1 MAEASAAIIN
11 TTMETFRQ
19 DVIEQS
25 MTRPVVVDFW
35 AEWCGPCRQL
45 MPLLEKLANESG
57 GAFCLVKVNVDAL
70 PEIAGAFGVQ
80 SIPFVV
86 AMVQG
91 QPAAHFAGI
100 KTEPQLR
107 EWLQQLLPSPA
118 EEAWNQAQQHEAEG
132 RLTEA
137 EECYRRAAQF
147 EPESGPVRIAH
158 ARILLELN
166 RDQEAREIIEELEKR
181 GYLEPE
187 ADLLKSQLEVRSQ
200 VEDSGGVS
208 QARAALDA
216 NPTDLSLKLQLAEAC
231 GADNRFEEAFELLL
245 DIIRADRGGVGTQAK
260 EIMVQLLAVMGP
272 KSKLASDYRRKL
284 ATAFY

>member
-1 MAEASAAIIN
+1 MADNTAAVIN
-11 TTMETFRQ
+11 TTMETFRR

-25 MTRPVVVDFW
+25 TQRPVVVDFW

-45 MPLLEKLANESG
+45 MPLLEKLANEAK

-86 AMVQG
+86 GMVQG
-91 QPAAHFAGI
+91 QPVAHFAGL

-107 EWLQQLLPSPA
+107 EWLQQLVPSPA
-118 EEAWNQAQQHEAEG
+118 EEAFNQAQQQEAEG
-132 RLTEA
+132 RLDEA
-137 EECYRRAAQF
+137 EAGYRRAAEL
-147 EPESGPVRIAH
+147 EPDAAPIRISH
-158 ARILLELN
+158 ARVLLELN

-181 GYLEPE
+181 GYLEPDAE
-187 ADLLKSQLEVRSQ
+187 LLKSQLEIRSQ
-200 VEDSGGVS
+200 VEDSGGVA
-208 QARAALDA
+208 QARKALEA
-216 NPTDLSLKLQLAEAC
+216 NPADLNLKLQLAEAC

-245 DIIRADRGGVGTQAK
+245 DIIRVDRGGVGTQAK

-272 KSKLASDYRRKL
+272 KSKLAGDYRRKL

>member
-1 MAEASAAIIN
+1 
-11 TTMETFRQ
+11 
-19 DVIEQS
+19 
-25 MTRPVVVDFW
+25 
-35 AEWCGPCRQL
+35 
-45 MPLLEKLANESG
+45 MPLLEKLANEAK

-91 QPAAHFAGI
+91 QPVAHFAGL

-107 EWLQQLLPSPA
+107 EWLQQLVPSPA
-118 EEAWNQAQQHEAEG
+118 EEAFNQAQQEEAEG
-132 RLTEA
+132 RLDEA
-137 EECYRRAAQF
+137 EASYRRAAELQ
-147 EPESGPVRIAH
+147 PDAAPIRIAH
-158 ARILLELN
+158 ARVLLELN

-181 GYLEPE
+181 GYLEPDAE
-187 ADLLKSQLEVRSQ
+187 LLKSQLEVRSQ
-200 VEDSGGVS
+200 VEDSGGVA
-208 QARAALDA
+208 QARKALEA
-216 NPTDLSLKLQLAEAC
+216 NPADLNLKLQLAEAC